1 MYKTTV
7 EFKYFPFSK
16 ALRNGTWKTENYSKT
31 LENGKDYYSQ
41 NTWWLSYSLSSKIYF
56 LRAESC
62 RYQT

>member
-31 LENGKDYYSQ
+31 LENGK
-41 NTWWLSYSLSSKIYF
+41 
-56 LRAESC
+56 ESF
-62 RYQT
+62 RKTLGGFHIL